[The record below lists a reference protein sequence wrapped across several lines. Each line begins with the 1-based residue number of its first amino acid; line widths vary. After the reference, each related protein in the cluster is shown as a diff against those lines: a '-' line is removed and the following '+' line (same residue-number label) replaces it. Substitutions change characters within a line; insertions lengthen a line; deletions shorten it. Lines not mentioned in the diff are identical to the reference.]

1 MSQTVN
7 YQLDDKGVATV
18 TLSRPEVQNAFDD
31 LMIERLIQIFD
42 EVNNEPRARVM
53 LLKSNAKSFSAGA
66 DLAWMERMAGYDFDT
81 NVSDA
86 ERMADMFNTLYHMR
100 IPTVAVVNGAA
111 FGGGVGLVAACD
123 FAVGQPSALFCLSEV
138 GLGLAP
144 SVISPFVI
152 ECIGVKA
159 FKRAAISGMRIS
171 AEQALH
177 WGLLSHLAEE
187 DTLNQ
192 STEKLTQQLLQN
204 GPEAMAATKQL
215 AHDVAYR
222 EIGPQTKQHTSHLIA
237 SMRGSIEGRE
247 GISAFLGKRSAAWKV
262 SL

>member
-1 MSQTVN
+1 
-7 YQLDDKGVATV
+7 
-18 TLSRPEVQNAFDD
+18 
-31 LMIERLIQIFD
+31 
-42 EVNNEPRARVM
+42 
-53 LLKSNAKSFSAGA
+53 
-66 DLAWMERMAGYDFDT
+66 
-81 NVSDA
+81 
-86 ERMADMFNTLYHMR
+86 
-100 IPTVAVVNGAA
+100 
-111 FGGGVGLVAACD
+111 
-123 FAVGQPSALFCLSEV
+123 
-138 GLGLAP
+138 
-144 SVISPFVI
+144 VISPFVI

-247 GISAFLGKRSAAWKV
+247 GISAFLEKRSAAWKV